1 MPELQV
7 IARHTVLPDKVADV
21 FAVLPKLIEAS
32 RAEAGN
38 IEFTAYRSIDDE
50 RSYVLLERYVSRD
63 AFARH
68 RESDHFKELMLG
80 QILPNLEQRT
90 IEQYD
95 VPE

>member
-38 IEFTAYRSIDDE
+38 IEFIAYRSVDDE
-50 RSYVLLERYVSRD
+50 RSYVLLERYESRD
-63 AFARH
+63 AFAQH
-68 RESDHFKELMLG
+68 RESEHFKELMLG